1 MHLSKIQF
9 LNINTTFANVKNKQA
24 ISLLFLANIISGL
37 AQGIS
42 MVAIPW
48 YFVKVVSRPEVF
60 ANAYLLITFLTLFW
74 GIYAGTLID
83 RYSRKSLFIIVNIIC
98 GLFIGGVA
106 LFGIQ
111 SQNLSDLLVILV
123 FGITIFNYNVH
134 YPNLYAFGQEI
145 TEPKNYGKLNSYI
158 EVQGQVTSVL
168 AGAFAAILL
177 TGTTNNLLE
186 IGGFTFN
193 LPFNIKAWEIYEVF
207 FMDAITYII
216 VIFIFLLMK
225 YIPISKEKTNTDGLF
240 DRLKGGFKYLQAHPV
255 IFVFGLA
262 SYMLFAFTLVEVH
275 VLLPS
280 YVDKFLQMDGNVYA
294 SAEIYYSFGAIFS
307 GLMILRMFK
316 NFNTVV
322 GVIVMMIVVA
332 FAFYM
337 MAMYNILWIFFL
349 GNFVLGITN
358 AGVRILRTTYIFN
371 HVPNNLIGRTNSVF
385 NSLNIV
391 FRMMLIGI
399 FALPFYQIDDNI
411 RFGYLV
417 GVIMMGLALI
427 PLVVWYKRIV
437 TAERN

>member
-1 MHLSKIQF
+1 MQ
-9 LNINTTFANVKNKQA
+9 NKQA
-24 ISLLFLANIISGL
+24 ITLLFIANIISGF

-42 MVAIPW
+42 MIAIPW
-48 YFVKVVSRPEVF
+48 YFVKIVERPEMF
-60 ANAYLLITFLTLFW
+60 ASAYIGITFLTLFW
-74 GIYAGTLID
+74 GLYAGTLID
-83 RYSRKSLFIIVNIIC
+83 RYSRKKLFIIINIIC
-98 GLFIGGVA
+98 GFCIGSIA
-106 LFGIQ
+106 LYGFYMDH
-111 SQNLSDLLVILV
+111 LDEMLVILV

-177 TGTTNNLLE
+177 TGTTNNSLE

-193 LPFNIKAWEIYEVF
+193 LPFDIKAWEIYEVF
-207 FMDAITYII
+207 LMDAITYII

-225 YIPISKEKTNTDGLF
+225 YIPISKEETHTDSLF

-307 GLMILRMFK
+307 GLMILRIFK

-337 MAMYNILWIFFL
+337 MAIYNILWIFFL

-385 NSLNIV
+385 NTLNIV

-417 GVIMMGLALI
+417 GVIMMGLAII
-427 PLVVWYKRIV
+427 PLVMWYKRIV